1 MRISVFILS
10 LFLLRPS
17 QASNNGKCEITDITD
32 DEWEVFLQ
40 PSEKVYDDVN
50 NKVIYQSPYTNKL
63 TDLECICT
71 SDSCK
76 KEYDYIKIENN
87 EAESKFIISTSDHMT
102 DLDADT
108 EKTQQSFIRVVYSC
122 TMKCNTDQTS
132 TLPIYIDI
140 YDKNNHEPEFEE
152 ENYNY
157 KVASPIMPVTD
168 FTLYGDSI
176 KAEDLDFSNTE
187 MTFTIEPNDFDI
199 TTTVD
204 YNNTKKYIAN
214 IRANKALTISSS
226 RIYTLTATDGGTDPG
241 PLNKTVKITIDVDET
256 LSLDFPYFVYP
267 DDNLAAYKFDY
278 DSNENKLIPLTGNI
292 TLHTTRSEITDIH
305 LIGEMEDSFEVK
317 FDAASK
323 TFEVSSPATIE
334 NPVSPST
341 ALILSLKTDTE
352 ASTPIIIQFSNVPT
366 GGVTFKDHSYTGSY
380 DDVNNVVNMN
390 ENIELIMKTTK
401 KPTFNITGDL
411 SDNFGVDFDED
422 TKVCTI
428 KVENKLTPEQISSK
442 TYLTLIIQATVDTD
456 TDKTVI
462 VIQLPVHKLQ
472 FTNILYTATY
482 NDDDT
487 VDVDN
492 ENPIGFTTDV
502 TDVKITVDEQYS
514 QYFEITDKFAIE
526 VRAPLPADILSSQTE
541 LALALT
547 AEDVYGN
554 QPQAV
559 VKMILP
565 LQDTMEA
572 PKFSKPYYTVNYKE
586 NATVIDFTDP
596 LSFDNVDDPST
607 VTITLSEYKK
617 NFNVIFENK
626 KWLIEVT
633 KPLDSNTIDD
643 NSELIITMEA
653 EVKGITAKGV
663 GVLVVLL
670 EKSVGPKFSELSYL
684 AKYEKD
690 QTGSIDFQKPLT
702 FENVEDPSEITI
714 TLDTYD
720 EDFEVLYNATTEK
733 WFIKVK
739 KALDSDIFDKTSE
752 LVIKMTAREQ
762 DNSKTGAAVL
772 IIELVDTDNEE
783 EPKFSDLSYVV
794 KYKKGQTE
802 DIDFDPELSFTNVDN
817 DEVEIDLD
825 SYDEDFEVLYNATT
839 EKWFIKVKKALDSDI
854 FDTASELVIKMTARR
869 EQDNSKTG
877 AAVLIIELVDP
888 DNEEEPK
895 FSDLSYVVK
904 YKKGQTEDID
914 FDPELS
920 FTNVDNDEVEIDLD
934 SYDEDFEVLY
944 NATTEKWFIKVKKA
958 LDSDIFDTASELVIK
973 MTARREQDNSKTGA
987 AVLIIELV
995 DTDNEEEPKFSDL
1008 SYVVKYKKG
1017 QTEDID
1023 FDPELSFT
1031 NVDNDEVEI
1040 DLDSYDEDFEVLY
1053 NATTEKWFIKV
1064 KKALDS
1070 DIFDKTSEL
1079 VIKMT
1084 AREQD
1089 NSKTGAAVLI
1099 IELVDTD
1106 NEEEPK
1112 FSDLSYVVKYK
1123 KGQTED
1129 IDFDPELSFTNVDND
1144 EVEIDLDSYDEDFEV
1159 LYNATTEKWFIKV
1172 KKALDSDIFDKTSEL
1187 VIKMTAREQ
1196 DKSKTGAAVLIIEL
1210 VDTDN
1215 EEEPKF
1221 SDLSY
1226 VVKYKKGQTE
1236 DIDFDPELSFTNVDN
1251 DEVEIDLDSYDEDFE
1266 VLYNATTEKWFIK
1279 VKKALDSDIF
1289 DKTSELVIKMT
1300 AREQDNSKTGAAVLI
1315 IELVDPD
1322 NEEEPKFSDLSYVVK
1337 YKKGQTEDID
1347 FDPELSFTNVDND
1360 EVEID
1365 LDSYDE
1371 DFEVLYNAT
1380 TEKWFIKVK
1389 KALDS
1394 DIFDTASEL
1403 VIKMTARR
1411 VQDNSKT
1418 GAAVLV
1424 IELVDTD
1431 NEEEPKFSDLS
1442 YVVKYKKGQ
1451 TEDVDFTNDVTFKTA
1466 EDNKN
1471 IKIVLDSYSENFEV
1485 YYDQTSN
1492 KWKIRVKTKL
1502 EDEIFTSNN
1511 ELIFIMT
1518 ATNTV
1523 NKKSGQTV
1531 LIMELIDET
1540 NENGIEFSESYYVAQ
1555 YKQNQTGYVDFD
1567 KPISFKDEDMT
1578 KISINLDTY
1587 SEYFEVTYT
1596 SNKWC
1601 LHVVKPL
1608 DVKIFND
1615 NQELI
1620 LIMEAEQ
1627 KETHKTG
1634 RSVLV
1639 IELID
1644 NSIESKTPQFEEA
1657 YYTAVYPSDGKGTV
1671 PFDKDII
1678 FDNVDDVNKVSIS
1691 IQDYKDNFQI
1701 IYDNTSNKWFIDVII
1716 SLDDDILRSNTYL
1729 TSTLVANIDDDDD
1742 HTPVSAIVLK
1752 LPEHDSESAPT
1763 FSRSYFKAQYDI
1775 DGVEAKVTLEDDIEF
1790 SNDVDNNNI
1799 EIVADDYSEFLTFEY
1814 DTKTKLWQ
1822 VKALSILDTA
1832 TLNKSELVVA
1842 ITATDSDTK
1851 LQGRSVIDLKLPKV
1865 NTDDAPRFSKT
1876 YYKANY
1882 DMSTDTATVNLEDPI
1897 DILNRIDMSTINITT
1912 DEYRDYFQITYEEK
1926 WEINVIKNLDQSIL
1940 NEKVDIIMELIAT
1953 DKEVTGE
1960 IGEATLLITLPAVN
1974 NDEVPKFSSIFYESQ
1989 CNSSTKILETSP
2001 IVITNK
2007 PDPSDITVAIQED
2020 EYKSNFEIEYNS
2032 ETNSW
2037 QVKVKSLP
2045 ENEIGNDLVLTLT
2058 ATETNNNNIG
2068 QAALVLNFP
2077 PLNPPEFNSIQY
2089 YGEYKIVEKSLTVD
2103 EVKIV
2108 NKQDQKNKIHLVLT
2122 DSDRD
2127 LSSTFEFSYNDD
2139 EDSWEITL
2147 NGTLDDGYI
2156 NGKTQLVLTLTAEED
2171 GNDLTGSATVIIS
2184 LPTEDKDGND
2194 LTFSELHYEGNY
2206 IVNDE
2211 PEVQLN
2217 RDIHLDSKQDLT
2229 NVVFMFNITEK
2240 LNANDY
2246 LTIEKMSTYGDY
2258 VVTVTKSLPA
2268 DILQN
2273 QRSLAV
2279 TLHATLGKNEASTT
2293 LVINLPIPGEEDTI
2307 DFSKLL
2313 YNGDYSEIDGLAV
2326 EEISIITNENS
2337 KNIQV
2342 DISKDS
2348 PYYVYFKVT
2357 QSNKIVKLTADNIP
2371 SDIIKEISVI
2381 SLTLTAQSSGTSKTG
2396 EAVVNINIRSYQGS
2410 AQFDSPLFNGK
2421 YEVKENIVTLTV
2433 EPITLTTDIEDDLIS
2448 IAVDNA
2454 MVDYFDV
2461 SYTSSEVSLQLKK
2474 EFPEE
2479 FLSNS
2484 TIPVL
2489 LTGSIKKTDVK
2500 TQTVVNLRI
2509 ITDTQPDNNNI
2520 LRFDDVLFTAQYSLE
2535 NGEGK
2540 FEQDGDIGLTTN
2552 LQADEIDVEISE
2564 DSIFGEN
2571 FGISYANQKV
2581 IVHLEKDISTDDFY
2595 TNNIIS
2601 LTMIATT
2608 LNNTI
2613 STSSVLNIRLN
2624 NNGASDNGYISFDKP
2639 VYNGN
2644 YIVENDLA
2652 TINYDDI
2659 TVDTDEEDDNV
2670 IASIEEPYDAYFKVT
2685 YADKTIKPVLKIN
2698 QASSVLRD
2706 STNIAVVFCVKIKDT
2721 NLVAK
2726 TVTNFQVIDKDDGEA
2741 NDGSIYFPKPV
2752 YNGVYNANSD
2762 TFTED
2767 DIIIIT
2773 QHPDTD
2779 MEVKM
2784 SNEYQYEKY
2793 FSVELKNN
2801 QVNISLKEKLPKD
2814 VVDQLGY
2821 IALTIK
2827 VTLKSN
2833 QKIFAETVLNVEVRG
2848 KSRDSVGSNDQ
2859 KYIIAVSV
2867 LSVVLFLVIIGVI
2880 AAYFFIF
2887 RKSKYEKMSED
2898 EYISS
2903 KVKFD
2908 KSTLK
2913 RGSTDRSRSSALEE
2927 RRPTGYVFEGN
2938 EPRESTTEGPD
2949 MERKKSVAFDE
2960 RVEKMQIGEVNDDDI
2975 DKIPKQITE
2984 L

>member
-32 DEWEVFLQ
+32 DEWEVYLQ

-63 TDLECICT
+63 TDLKCICT

-108 EKTQQSFIRVVYSC
+108 EKIQQSSIRVVYSC

-278 DSNENKLIPLTGNI
+278 DFNENKLIPLTGNI
-292 TLHTTRSEITDIH
+292 TLHTTRSEVTDIH
-305 LIGEMEDSFEVK
+305 LLGEMEDSFEVK

-323 TFEVSSPATIE
+323 TFELSSPARIE
-334 NPVSPST
+334 DPVSAST

-366 GGVTFKDHSYTGSY
+366 SGVTFKDHSYTGSY

-390 ENIELIMKTTK
+390 ENIELIIKTTK

-428 KVENKLTPEQISSK
+428 KVENNLTPEQISSK
-442 TYLTLIIQATVDTD
+442 TYLTLTIQATVDTD

-487 VDVDN
+487 VDIDN

-502 TDVKITVDEQYS
+502 TDVKITIDEQYS

-526 VRAPLPADILSSQTE
+526 VRAPLPTDILSSQTE
-541 LALALT
+541 LALALA

-626 KWLIEVT
+626 KWLIKVT

-714 TLDTYD
+714 T
-720 EDFEVLYNATTEK
+720 
-733 WFIKVK
+733 
-739 KALDSDIFDKTSE
+739 
-752 LVIKMTAREQ
+752 
-762 DNSKTGAAVL
+762 
-772 IIELVDTDNEE
+772 
-783 EPKFSDLSYVV
+783 
-794 KYKKGQTE
+794 
-802 DIDFDPELSFTNVDN
+802 
-817 DEVEIDLD
+817 
-825 SYDEDFEVLYNATT
+825 
-839 EKWFIKVKKALDSDI
+839 
-854 FDTASELVIKMTARR
+854 
-869 EQDNSKTG
+869 
-877 AAVLIIELVDP
+877 
-888 DNEEEPK
+888 
-895 FSDLSYVVK
+895 
-904 YKKGQTEDID
+904 
-914 FDPELS
+914 
-920 FTNVDNDEVEIDLD
+920 
-934 SYDEDFEVLY
+934 
-944 NATTEKWFIKVKKA
+944 
-958 LDSDIFDTASELVIK
+958 
-973 MTARREQDNSKTGA
+973 
-987 AVLIIELV
+987 
-995 DTDNEEEPKFSDL
+995 
-1008 SYVVKYKKG
+1008 
-1017 QTEDID
+1017 
-1023 FDPELSFT
+1023 
-1031 NVDNDEVEI
+1031 
-1040 DLDSYDEDFEVLY
+1040 
-1053 NATTEKWFIKV
+1053 
-1064 KKALDS
+1064 
-1070 DIFDKTSEL
+1070 
-1079 VIKMT
+1079 
-1084 AREQD
+1084 
-1089 NSKTGAAVLI
+1089 
-1099 IELVDTD
+1099 
-1106 NEEEPK
+1106 
-1112 FSDLSYVVKYK
+1112 
-1123 KGQTED
+1123 
-1129 IDFDPELSFTNVDND
+1129 
-1144 EVEIDLDSYDEDFEV
+1144 
-1159 LYNATTEKWFIKV
+1159 
-1172 KKALDSDIFDKTSEL
+1172 
-1187 VIKMTAREQ
+1187 
-1196 DKSKTGAAVLIIEL
+1196 
-1210 VDTDN
+1210 
-1215 EEEPKF
+1215 
-1221 SDLSY
+1221 
-1226 VVKYKKGQTE
+1226 
-1236 DIDFDPELSFTNVDN
+1236 
-1251 DEVEIDLDSYDEDFE
+1251 
-1266 VLYNATTEKWFIK
+1266 
-1279 VKKALDSDIF
+1279 
-1289 DKTSELVIKMT
+1289 
-1300 AREQDNSKTGAAVLI
+1300 
-1315 IELVDPD
+1315 
-1322 NEEEPKFSDLSYVVK
+1322 
-1337 YKKGQTEDID
+1337 
-1347 FDPELSFTNVDND
+1347 
-1360 EVEID
+1360 
-1365 LDSYDE
+1365 
-1371 DFEVLYNAT
+1371 
-1380 TEKWFIKVK
+1380 
-1389 KALDS
+1389 
-1394 DIFDTASEL
+1394 
-1403 VIKMTARR
+1403 
-1411 VQDNSKT
+1411 
-1418 GAAVLV
+1418 
-1424 IELVDTD
+1424 
-1431 NEEEPKFSDLS
+1431 
-1442 YVVKYKKGQ
+1442 
-1451 TEDVDFTNDVTFKTA
+1451 
-1466 EDNKN
+1466 
-1471 IKIVLDSYSENFEV
+1471 
-1485 YYDQTSN
+1485 
-1492 KWKIRVKTKL
+1492 
-1502 EDEIFTSNN
+1502 
-1511 ELIFIMT
+1511 
-1518 ATNTV
+1518 
-1523 NKKSGQTV
+1523 
-1531 LIMELIDET
+1531 
-1540 NENGIEFSESYYVAQ
+1540 
-1555 YKQNQTGYVDFD
+1555 
-1567 KPISFKDEDMT
+1567 
-1578 KISINLDTY
+1578 LDTY

-1671 PFDKDII
+1671 PFDKDIN

-1763 FSRSYFKAQYDI
+1763 FSRSYFRAQYDI

-1912 DEYRDYFQITYEEK
+1912 DEYRDYFQITYEDK
-1926 WEINVIKNLDQSIL
+1926 WQINVIKNLDQSIL
-1940 NEKVDIIMELIAT
+1940 NEKIDIIMELIAT
-1953 DKEVTGE
+1953 DEEVTGK
-1960 IGEATLLITLPAVN
+1960 IGEATLLITLPAVS
-1974 NDEVPKFSSIFYESQ
+1974 NDEAPKFSSIFYESQ

-2037 QVKVKSLP
+2037 QVKVKTLP
-2045 ENEIGNDLVLTLT
+2045 ENERGNDLVLTLT

-2077 PLNPPEFNSIQY
+2077 PLDPPEFNSIQY
-2089 YGEYKIVEKSLTVD
+2089 YGEYEIVEKSLTVD
-2103 EVKIV
+2103 KVKIV

-2139 EDSWEITL
+2139 EDSWKITL

-2171 GNDLTGSATVIIS
+2171 GNELTGSATVIIS

-2194 LTFSELHYEGNY
+2194 LMFSELHYEGNY

-2217 RDIHLDSKQDLT
+2217 NDIHLDSKQDLT

-2246 LTIEKMSTYGDY
+2246 LTIEKTSTYGDY

-2279 TLHATLGKNEASTT
+2279 TLQATLGKNKASTT
-2293 LVINLPIPGEEDTI
+2293 LVINLPIPGEENTI

-2337 KNIQV
+2337 KNIRV

-2357 QSNKIVKLTADNIP
+2357 QSNKIVKLTAVNIP

-2381 SLTLTAQSSGTSKTG
+2381 PLTLTAQSSGTSKTG
-2396 EAVVNINIRSYQGS
+2396 EAVVNINIQSYQGS

-2454 MVDYFDV
+2454 MVDYLDV

-2474 EFPEE
+2474 QFPEE

-2509 ITDTQPDNNNI
+2509 ITDTQPDNNDI
-2520 LRFDDVLFTAQYSLE
+2520 LQFDDVLFTAQYSLE

-2581 IVHLEKDISTDDFY
+2581 VVHLEKDISTDDFY

-2624 NNGASDNGYISFDKP
+2624 NNGASDNGYISFEKP

-2685 YADKTIKPVLKIN
+2685 YADKTVKPVLKIN

-2762 TFTED
+2762 TLTED

-2779 MEVKM
+2779 MEVKI

-2848 KSRDSVGSNDQ
+2848 KARDSVGSNDQ

-2880 AAYFFIF
+2880 AAYFFLF

-2898 EYISS
+2898 EYINS

-2938 EPRESTTEGPD
+2938 EPRESTTEGPV

-2960 RVEKMQIGEVNDDDI
+2960 RVEKMQLGEVNDDDI

>member
-739 KALDSDIFDKTSE
+739 KALDSDIFD
-752 LVIKMTAREQ
+752 
-762 DNSKTGAAVL
+762 
-772 IIELVDTDNEE
+772 
-783 EPKFSDLSYVV
+783 
-794 KYKKGQTE
+794 
-802 DIDFDPELSFTNVDN
+802 
-817 DEVEIDLD
+817 
-825 SYDEDFEVLYNATT
+825 
-839 EKWFIKVKKALDSDI
+839 
-854 FDTASELVIKMTARR
+854 TASELVIKMTARR

-1099 IELVDTD
+1099 IELVDT
-1106 NEEEPK
+1106 
-1112 FSDLSYVVKYK
+1112 
-1123 KGQTED
+1123 
-1129 IDFDPELSFTNVDND
+1129 
-1144 EVEIDLDSYDEDFEV
+1144 
-1159 LYNATTEKWFIKV
+1159 
-1172 KKALDSDIFDKTSEL
+1172 
-1187 VIKMTAREQ
+1187 
-1196 DKSKTGAAVLIIEL
+1196 
-1210 VDTDN
+1210 
-1215 EEEPKF
+1215 
-1221 SDLSY
+1221 
-1226 VVKYKKGQTE
+1226 
-1236 DIDFDPELSFTNVDN
+1236 
-1251 DEVEIDLDSYDEDFE
+1251 
-1266 VLYNATTEKWFIK
+1266 
-1279 VKKALDSDIF
+1279 
-1289 DKTSELVIKMT
+1289 
-1300 AREQDNSKTGAAVLI
+1300 
-1315 IELVDPD
+1315 D

>member
-739 KALDSDIFDKTSE
+739 KALDSDIFD
-752 LVIKMTAREQ
+752 
-762 DNSKTGAAVL
+762 
-772 IIELVDTDNEE
+772 
-783 EPKFSDLSYVV
+783 
-794 KYKKGQTE
+794 
-802 DIDFDPELSFTNVDN
+802 
-817 DEVEIDLD
+817 
-825 SYDEDFEVLYNATT
+825 
-839 EKWFIKVKKALDSDI
+839 
-854 FDTASELVIKMTARR
+854 TASELVIKMTARR

-995 DTDNEEEPKFSDL
+995 DT
-1008 SYVVKYKKG
+1008 
-1017 QTEDID
+1017 
-1023 FDPELSFT
+1023 
-1031 NVDNDEVEI
+1031 
-1040 DLDSYDEDFEVLY
+1040 
-1053 NATTEKWFIKV
+1053 
-1064 KKALDS
+1064 
-1070 DIFDKTSEL
+1070 
-1079 VIKMT
+1079 
-1084 AREQD
+1084 
-1089 NSKTGAAVLI
+1089 
-1099 IELVDTD
+1099 
-1106 NEEEPK
+1106 
-1112 FSDLSYVVKYK
+1112 
-1123 KGQTED
+1123 
-1129 IDFDPELSFTNVDND
+1129 
-1144 EVEIDLDSYDEDFEV
+1144 
-1159 LYNATTEKWFIKV
+1159 
-1172 KKALDSDIFDKTSEL
+1172 
-1187 VIKMTAREQ
+1187 
-1196 DKSKTGAAVLIIEL
+1196 
-1210 VDTDN
+1210 
-1215 EEEPKF
+1215 
-1221 SDLSY
+1221 
-1226 VVKYKKGQTE
+1226 
-1236 DIDFDPELSFTNVDN
+1236 
-1251 DEVEIDLDSYDEDFE
+1251 
-1266 VLYNATTEKWFIK
+1266 
-1279 VKKALDSDIF
+1279 
-1289 DKTSELVIKMT
+1289 
-1300 AREQDNSKTGAAVLI
+1300 
-1315 IELVDPD
+1315 D

>member
-714 TLDTYD
+714 TLDT
-720 EDFEVLYNATTEK
+720 
-733 WFIKVK
+733 
-739 KALDSDIFDKTSE
+739 
-752 LVIKMTAREQ
+752 
-762 DNSKTGAAVL
+762 
-772 IIELVDTDNEE
+772 
-783 EPKFSDLSYVV
+783 
-794 KYKKGQTE
+794 
-802 DIDFDPELSFTNVDN
+802 
-817 DEVEIDLD
+817 
-825 SYDEDFEVLYNATT
+825 YDEDFEVLYNATT

>member
-32 DEWEVFLQ
+32 DEWEVYLQ

-63 TDLECICT
+63 TDLKCICT

-108 EKTQQSFIRVVYSC
+108 EKIQQSSIRVVYSC

-278 DSNENKLIPLTGNI
+278 DFNENKLIPLTGNI
-292 TLHTTRSEITDIH
+292 TLHTTRSEVTDIH
-305 LIGEMEDSFEVK
+305 LLGEMEDSFEVK

-323 TFEVSSPATIE
+323 TFELSSPARIE
-334 NPVSPST
+334 DPVSAST

-366 GGVTFKDHSYTGSY
+366 SGVTFKDHSYTGSY

-390 ENIELIMKTTK
+390 ENIELIIKTTK

-428 KVENKLTPEQISSK
+428 KVENNLTPEQISSK
-442 TYLTLIIQATVDTD
+442 TYLTLTIQATVDTD

-487 VDVDN
+487 VDIDN

-502 TDVKITVDEQYS
+502 TDVKITIDEQYS

-526 VRAPLPADILSSQTE
+526 VRAPLPTDILSSQTE
-541 LALALT
+541 LALALA

-626 KWLIEVT
+626 KWLIKVT

-739 KALDSDIFDKTSE
+739 KALDSDIFDTASE
-752 LVIKMTAREQ
+752 LVIKMTARREQ

-772 IIELVDTDNEE
+772 VIELVDTDNEE

-817 DEVEIDLD
+817 DKVEIDLDSYDEDFEVLYNATTEKWFIKVKKALDSDIFDTASELVIKMTARREQDNSKTGAAVLVIELVDPDNEEEPKFSDLSYVVKYKKGQTEDIDFDPELSFTNVDNYKVKIDLD

-888 DNEEEPK
+888 
-895 FSDLSYVVK
+895 
-904 YKKGQTEDID
+904 
-914 FDPELS
+914 
-920 FTNVDNDEVEIDLD
+920 
-934 SYDEDFEVLY
+934 
-944 NATTEKWFIKVKKA
+944 
-958 LDSDIFDTASELVIK
+958 
-973 MTARREQDNSKTGA
+973 
-987 AVLIIELV
+987 
-995 DTDNEEEPKFSDL
+995 
-1008 SYVVKYKKG
+1008 
-1017 QTEDID
+1017 
-1023 FDPELSFT
+1023 
-1031 NVDNDEVEI
+1031 
-1040 DLDSYDEDFEVLY
+1040 
-1053 NATTEKWFIKV
+1053 
-1064 KKALDS
+1064 
-1070 DIFDKTSEL
+1070 
-1079 VIKMT
+1079 
-1084 AREQD
+1084 
-1089 NSKTGAAVLI
+1089 
-1099 IELVDTD
+1099 
-1106 NEEEPK
+1106 
-1112 FSDLSYVVKYK
+1112 
-1123 KGQTED
+1123 
-1129 IDFDPELSFTNVDND
+1129 
-1144 EVEIDLDSYDEDFEV
+1144 
-1159 LYNATTEKWFIKV
+1159 
-1172 KKALDSDIFDKTSEL
+1172 
-1187 VIKMTAREQ
+1187 
-1196 DKSKTGAAVLIIEL
+1196 
-1210 VDTDN
+1210 
-1215 EEEPKF
+1215 
-1221 SDLSY
+1221 
-1226 VVKYKKGQTE
+1226 
-1236 DIDFDPELSFTNVDN
+1236 
-1251 DEVEIDLDSYDEDFE
+1251 
-1266 VLYNATTEKWFIK
+1266 
-1279 VKKALDSDIF
+1279 
-1289 DKTSELVIKMT
+1289 
-1300 AREQDNSKTGAAVLI
+1300 
-1315 IELVDPD
+1315 
-1322 NEEEPKFSDLSYVVK
+1322 
-1337 YKKGQTEDID
+1337 
-1347 FDPELSFTNVDND
+1347 
-1360 EVEID
+1360 
-1365 LDSYDE
+1365 
-1371 DFEVLYNAT
+1371 
-1380 TEKWFIKVK
+1380 
-1389 KALDS
+1389 
-1394 DIFDTASEL
+1394 
-1403 VIKMTARR
+1403 
-1411 VQDNSKT
+1411 
-1418 GAAVLV
+1418 
-1424 IELVDTD
+1424 D

-1540 NENGIEFSESYYVAQ
+1540 NENGIEFTESYYVAQ

-1567 KPISFKDEDMT
+1567 KPISFKDEDMS

-1671 PFDKDII
+1671 PFDKDIN

-1763 FSRSYFKAQYDI
+1763 FSRSYFRAQYDI

-1912 DEYRDYFQITYEEK
+1912 DEYRDYFQITYEDK
-1926 WEINVIKNLDQSIL
+1926 WQINVIKNLDQSIL
-1940 NEKVDIIMELIAT
+1940 NEKIDIIMELIAT
-1953 DKEVTGE
+1953 DEEVTGK
-1960 IGEATLLITLPAVN
+1960 IGEATLLITLPAVS
-1974 NDEVPKFSSIFYESQ
+1974 NDEAPKFSSIFYESQ

-2037 QVKVKSLP
+2037 QVKVKTLP
-2045 ENEIGNDLVLTLT
+2045 ENERGNDLVLTLT

-2077 PLNPPEFNSIQY
+2077 PLDPPEFNSIQY
-2089 YGEYKIVEKSLTVD
+2089 YGEYEIVEKSLTVD
-2103 EVKIV
+2103 KVKIV

-2139 EDSWEITL
+2139 EDSWKITL

-2171 GNDLTGSATVIIS
+2171 GNELTGSATVIIS

-2194 LTFSELHYEGNY
+2194 LMFSELHYEGNY

-2217 RDIHLDSKQDLT
+2217 NDIHLDSKQDLT

-2246 LTIEKMSTYGDY
+2246 LTIEKTSTYGDY

-2279 TLHATLGKNEASTT
+2279 TLQATLGKNKASTT
-2293 LVINLPIPGEEDTI
+2293 LVINLPIPGEENTI

-2337 KNIQV
+2337 KNIRV

-2357 QSNKIVKLTADNIP
+2357 QSNKIVKLTAVNIP

-2381 SLTLTAQSSGTSKTG
+2381 PLTLTAQSSGTSKTG
-2396 EAVVNINIRSYQGS
+2396 EAVVNINIQSYQGS

-2454 MVDYFDV
+2454 MVDYLDV

-2474 EFPEE
+2474 QFPEE

-2509 ITDTQPDNNNI
+2509 ITDTQPDNNDI
-2520 LRFDDVLFTAQYSLE
+2520 LQFDDVLFTAQYSLE

-2581 IVHLEKDISTDDFY
+2581 VVHLEKDISTDDFY

-2624 NNGASDNGYISFDKP
+2624 NNGASDNGYISFEKP

-2685 YADKTIKPVLKIN
+2685 YADKTVKPVLKIN

-2762 TFTED
+2762 TLTED

-2779 MEVKM
+2779 MEVKI

-2848 KSRDSVGSNDQ
+2848 KARDSVGSNDQ

-2880 AAYFFIF
+2880 AAYFFLF

-2898 EYISS
+2898 EYINS

-2938 EPRESTTEGPD
+2938 EPRESTTEGPV

-2960 RVEKMQIGEVNDDDI
+2960 RVEKMQLGEVNDDDI